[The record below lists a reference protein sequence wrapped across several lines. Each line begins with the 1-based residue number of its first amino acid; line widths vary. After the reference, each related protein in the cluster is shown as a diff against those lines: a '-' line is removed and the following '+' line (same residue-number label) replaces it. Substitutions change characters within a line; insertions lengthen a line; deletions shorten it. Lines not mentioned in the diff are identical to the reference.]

1 MDIYYVYQ
9 VIIMSMQI
17 DLLNVLDSVLDF
29 IIKGI
34 TFFIRW
40 SSVLLELY
48 CINDRFM
55 FCSLLVLCDLFRGI
69 YNYSILEVKIV

>member
-17 DLLNVLDSVLDF
+17 DLLNVLDLVLDF

-34 TFFIRW
+34 IFF
-40 SSVLLELY
+40 LLDGVVY
-48 CINDRFM
+48 YWNCIVEM
-55 FCSLLVLCDLFRGI
+55 IGLCFVV
-69 YNYSILEVKIV
+69 Y

>member
-34 TFFIRW
+34 TFFLLDGVVYYW
-40 SSVLLELY
+40 S
-48 CINDRFM
+48 CI
-55 FCSLLVLCDLFRGI
+55 V
-69 YNYSILEVKIV
+69 

>member
-17 DLLNVLDSVLDF
+17 DLLNVLDLVLDF

-34 TFFIRW
+34 MFFLLDVVVYYW
-40 SSVLLELY
+40 S
-48 CINDRFM
+48 CI
-55 FCSLLVLCDLFRGI
+55 V
-69 YNYSILEVKIV
+69 